1 MGEQGECALDSP
13 FKEELKLVEHCCLPR
28 AYYVS
33 VSSIN
38 GYEHIE
44 EKEVL
49 YYRKV

>member
-13 FKEELKLVEHCCLPR
+13 FKEELKLVEHCCLPW
-28 AYYVS
+28 AHVS